1 MIESAIQKKKKKK
14 LLKVTLGC
22 VLIKSNFYLYEIEM
36 VSFKRNIMVVKFEK

>member
-1 MIESAIQKKKKKK
+1 MIESAIQKKKKK

-36 VSFKRNIMVVKFEK
+36 VSFKRNMYGGKI